1 MKIIISELP
10 LSPWWSQGVPAYD
23 DNPAMQ
29 VGTIPNQSLVVSERN
44 MLITILKGLDVDIF
58 ESPFPKK
65 LDDKYLQHDFIY
77 IRDQFITDQNGN
89 AVILQF
95 RNPKRKVEQQYIV
108 PILETLELSIIY
120 LPEKPG
126 LFAEG
131 GEFYFCKQDNI
142 LFSSLSRNT
151 RSGAEAVAASLNVE
165 ELILLESKVFHL
177 DAYFSPVLGQNGC
190 ICAII
195 CCLSELANHSKIEL
209 YNFTNTRNIP
219 ILDIPIEDG
228 IGTTGQ
234 PGSFAANALPL
245 PGALVCPSAFSSPH
259 IDSKLQVLG
268 IEHVIVPLS
277 QYALSGGAVHCCTNE
292 L

>member
-10 LSPWWSQGVPAYD
+10 LSPWWWQGVPAYD

-29 VGTIPNQSLVVSERN
+29 AGTIPNQSLVVSERN

-77 IRDQFITDQNGN
+77 IRDQFISDQNGN

-142 LFSSLSRNT
+142 LFSGLSRNT

-195 CCLSELANHSKIEL
+195 CCLSELENHSKIEL
-209 YNFTNTRNIP
+209 YNFANTRNIP

-245 PGALVCPSAFSSPH
+245 PGTLVCPSAFSSPH
-259 IDSKLQVLG
+259 IDSKLQALG

>member
-1 MKIIISELP
+1 MKIIVSELP
-10 LSPWWSQGVPAYD
+10 LSPWWWQGVPAYN

-29 VGTIPNQSLVVSERN
+29 AGTIPNQSLVVSERN
-44 MLITILKGLDVDIF
+44 MLITILKELDVDIF

-108 PILETLELSIIY
+108 PILETLGLSIMY
-120 LPEKPG
+120 LPEKSG

-131 GEFYFCKQDNI
+131 GEFYFCKEDNI
-142 LFSSLSRNT
+142 LFSGLSRNS
-151 RSGAEAVAASLNVE
+151 RSGAEAVAASLNVK
-165 ELILLESKVFHL
+165 ELILLDSNVYHL
-177 DAYFSPVLGQNGC
+177 DVYFSPVFDQNGA
-190 ICAII
+190 ICALI
-195 CCLSELANHSKIEL
+195 CCLAELAKNSIKDL
-209 YNFTNTRNIP
+209 YSFANKKNIP

-228 IGTTGQ
+228 IGTKKK
-234 PGSFAANALPL
+234 PGSLAANALPL
-245 PGALVCPSAFSSPH
+245 PGTIISPSAFSSPH
-259 IDSKLQVLG
+259 IDRKLEGLG
-268 IEHVIVPLS
+268 IEHIVAPLS